1 MDQFEQFW
9 AAWPKSF
16 RKGGKAKCAARWKKG
31 LYDHCAD
38 QIIKHIAWMKTT
50 TDWRKDNGLFIPAP
64 IVYLNQQ
71 RWDGADIPENFGFQE
86 KYTIDPALAKIEA
99 DRKKATPMPE
109 EIRKKLAELRK
120 PIDLFQ

>member
-1 MDQFEQFW
+1 MDNFEQFW

-16 RKGGKAKCAARWKKG
+16 RKGGKSKCQARWKKG

-38 QIIKHIAWMKTT
+38 QIIKHVVWMKTT
-50 TDWRKDNGLFIPAP
+50 TDWRKDNGAFIPAP

-71 RWDGADIPENFGFQE
+71 RWDGADIPENFSLQE
-86 KYTIDPALAKIEA
+86 KQTIDPALAKIEA

-109 EIRKKLAELRK
+109 AIRKKLAELRK
-120 PIDLFQ
+120 PIDLF